1 MFKLKPEIVAAVK
14 ADSDLISEL
23 AILNALSLYTVQDHL
38 QRNRP
43 TLTKAEYLWPIAKKL
58 GHEFKTMAEAMGA
71 LLEQVEDEPEPVLS
85 EK

>member
-1 MFKLKPEIVAAVK
+1 MALRLKNEVVAAVK
-14 ADSDLISEL
+14 ADMNLIIDL
-23 AILNALSLYTVQDHL
+23 ATLNGVSPYTVQDQL

-58 GHEFKTMAEAMGA
+58 GHEFKTMAEAMDA
-71 LLEQVEDEPEPVLS
+71 LLEQVEDEPVLS